1 MRMNAA
7 TLVTLSPAVG
17 RVDQATTTT
26 LSNRDDTIEIG
37 GDSLPLVRAVLDA
50 LRRPIARGALAGACQ
65 DFDDDD
71 VDAAFAFL
79 NEHGFVVD
87 APADLAPWRAARRG
101 VAVVGH
107 GAVARAVRGALGASG
122 LPVVDDAAGAAVVVS
137 VSSSLLDPTA
147 LRVDRACRA
156 RGALHVPV
164 VVDGAVAHIGPL
176 VGPLG
181 GPLVGPLVGPLIG
194 PAGTADVDGGPCA
207 RCTWLRL
214 LAVRHVNLFHLWRAH
229 VDDDDLVPVDDVDD
243 DLAATVAPH
252 VLAFLRAVDADGAW
266 GGKQHALVRVD
277 AAGRAD
283 AHRVRRHDH
292 CTACRPEPPRFIDV
306 PAGALDDDAART
318 VATWRA
324 HLADTSESLPPTQ
337 PMVDD
342 FADKVTGLISLAEE
356 WTQRGDYFRRFPVLW
371 GGMNLARD
379 REWVTTELQGI
390 NGTGPTVDH
399 RRLVCVSEGAERYGQ
414 YTHRPALTHASYNDV
429 KDHALDPRE
438 LVLYTDDRYDSP
450 GFPRPRFDASRPQWW
465 SWGYGL
471 SSGKAKL
478 LPSELVAVCVTD
490 DAYPER
496 LVDQRLTSGAASHT
510 SWQRALQNGLRE
522 LVERDA
528 HMVAWYK
535 KIPLP
540 HVDVGERTGDA
551 YADDLLQFLR
561 SVGVDLKILDVRV
574 DFPVPT
580 YLMVGRLKESK
591 GSWDAGGA
599 VFVAVADLDPIAA
612 LSRGLCETALHY
624 ETLCLTP
631 NERKEW
637 RNNPYDPHDPAQ
649 GWFTWW
655 PTYMHYLNPAN
666 VAAASFLWNH
676 DRRVALHDIQSAAS
690 SSPGADVD
698 VYVRMLAERGLEAW
712 AFDLVGDEL
721 RDLGFRVAK
730 VVVPGLVDLTPG
742 MQSVRLRAPR
752 LDQIAARLGRPCLPA
767 GVTNT
772 DPHPNA

>member
-1 MRMNAA
+1 MND
-7 TLVTLSPAVG
+7 TPLVTLAPAVG
-17 RVDQATTTT
+17 RVDRSTTTT
-26 LSNRDDTIEIG
+26 LSNRDDTLEIG
-37 GDSLPLVRAVLDA
+37 GDSLPLLRAVLDA
-50 LRRPIARGALAGACQ
+50 LRRPIARGALPAACPG
-65 DFDDDD
+65 FADDD
-71 VDAAFAFL
+71 VDEAFAFL
-79 NEHGFVVD
+79 DENGFVVV
-87 APADLAPWRAARRG
+87 APTEPLPWRAARRG
-101 VAVVGH
+101 VAVTGH
-107 GAVARAVRGALGASG
+107 GAVARAVARALSAASV
-122 LPVVDDAAGAAVVVS
+122 PVLDAGGDSADVVVS

-147 LRVDRACRA
+147 LRADRACRA

-176 VGPLG
+176 VAPGMLE
-181 GPLVGPLVGPLIG
+181 
-194 PAGTADVDGGPCA
+194 GPCA

-214 LAVRHVNLFHLWRAH
+214 LAVRNVNLFHLWRSH
-229 VDDDDLVPVDDVDD
+229 VDDHDMIPVADVDD
-243 DLAATVAPH
+243 LLAAVVAPH
-252 VLAFLRAVDADGAW
+252 VVAFLRSVDESGRW
-266 GGKQHALVRVD
+266 GDKQHALVRVD
-277 AAGRAD
+277 DSGRAD

-292 CTACRPEPPRFIDV
+292 CTACRPEPPRLADLA
-306 PAGALDDDAART
+306 PGALETAASAT
-318 VATWRA
+318 VTTWRA

-414 YTHRPALTHASYNDV
+414 YTHRPAVMHASYNEV
-429 KDHALDPRE
+429 RAHALDPRE
-438 LVLYTDDRYDSP
+438 LALYTDDRYDSP
-450 GFPRPRFDASRPQWW
+450 GFPRPRFDPDRPQWW

-471 SSGKAKL
+471 SSGQAKL
-478 LPSELVAVCVTD
+478 LPTELVAVCVTD
-490 DAYPER
+490 EAYPDR

-510 SWQRALQNGLRE
+510 SWQRALLNGMRE

-551 YADDLLQFLR
+551 YSDDLLRFLR
-561 SVGVDLKILDVRV
+561 DVGVELKVLDLRV
-574 DFPVPT
+574 DFPIPT
-580 YLMVGRLKESK
+580 YLMIGRLKESR

-655 PTYMHYLNPAN
+655 PTYMHYLNPSN
-666 VAAASFLWNH
+666 VAAASFLWEH
-676 DRRVALHDIQSAAS
+676 DQRVALGDIANTATA
-690 SSPGADVD
+690 SPGSDVD
-698 VYVRMLAERGLEAW
+698 VFVRLFAERGLQPW
-712 AFDLVGDEL
+712 AFDLVGDEI

-730 VVVPGLVDLTPG
+730 VVVPGLIDLTPG
-742 MQSVRLRAPR
+742 MQSRRLRAPR
-752 LDQIAARLGRPCLPA
+752 LDQIAARLGRPCLAP
-767 GVTNT
+767 GLTNP